1 MESNEWKEYRFS
13 ELVEIIGGGTP
24 KTNVEKYWNGDI
36 PWLSVK
42 DFNSDNRKIYY
53 TEKTITKEGLK
64 NSSTNLLEEGDLI
77 ISARGTVGALAQLG
91 RPMAFNQSCYGLKA
105 KKITS
110 NDFIYYL
117 LKYKIRE
124 IKQNIHGSVFDTI
137 TRNTFDVLTAKIPN
151 IKEQKAIANILSTL
165 DEKIETNNK
174 INKKLEEMAQALFK
188 HWFVDFEFPD
198 ENGKPYKS
206 SGGEMVDSE
215 LGMIPRGWEVKKI
228 VDLDIFISDYVAN
241 GSFKTLKDN
250 VNITDSNGYAV
261 FIRNTDLKSKFAS
274 GMKFVDKHSY
284 DFLAKTKLYGN
295 EVIISNVGDVGSV
308 YLCPNL
314 GRPMTLGNNVI
325 LLKSEKDPKENYFY
339 YRLFKSNLGQHLIST
354 ITSGSVQLKFNK
366 TDFRNL
372 KIIYPN
378 RNLLEKYLDLESSIE
393 KKIQLNNKES
403 SKLIN
408 IRNAILPKLMS
419 GEIRV
424 PLDEDELVEQN
435 S

>member
-1 MESNEWKEYRFS
+1 MESKWTEVILGDLITAHYGKSLPKKNRIPGKYNVYGSSGNTDTHNEFLVEGPGIIIGRKGTIGNVFYEKNNFFPIDTTYYIKESNEYDLKFLYYK
-13 ELVEIIGGGTP
+13 L
-24 KTNVEKYWNGDI
+24 KTLNLDKM
-36 PWLSVK
+36 
-42 DFNSDNRKIYY
+42 NSHSAVPGLNRDQLYSI
-53 TEKTITKEGLK
+53 KT
-64 NSSTNLLEEGDLI
+64 
-77 ISARGTVGALAQLG
+77 
-91 RPMAFNQSCYGLKA
+91 
-105 KKITS
+105 
-110 NDFIYYL
+110 
-117 LKYKIRE
+117 
-124 IKQNIHGSVFDTI
+124 
-137 TRNTFDVLTAKIPN
+137 KIPQTS
-151 IKEQKAIANILSTL
+151 EQKAIANILSTL
-165 DEKIETNNK
+165 DEKIETNNQ
-174 INKKLEEMAQALFK
+174 INEKLEEMAQALFK
-188 HWFVDFEFPD
+188 HWFVDFEFPN
-198 ENGKPYKS
+198 ENGDPYKS
-206 SGGEMVDSE
+206 SGGEMVESE